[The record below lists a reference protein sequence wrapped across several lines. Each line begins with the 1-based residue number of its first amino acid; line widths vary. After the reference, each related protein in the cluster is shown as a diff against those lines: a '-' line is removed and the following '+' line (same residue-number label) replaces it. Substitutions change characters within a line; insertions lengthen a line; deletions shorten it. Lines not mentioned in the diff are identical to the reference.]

1 MDAAG
6 SPLGGL
12 SWKLGDVGE
21 GQGGEAARESER
33 PEFKPHLT
41 TTPPHPRPKIM
52 GDSLC
57 YLSLSLT
64 I

>member
-41 TTPPHPRPKIM
+41 TTPPLPRQIIL
-52 GDSLC
+52 GESLC
-57 YLSLSLT
+57 SLSLSLP